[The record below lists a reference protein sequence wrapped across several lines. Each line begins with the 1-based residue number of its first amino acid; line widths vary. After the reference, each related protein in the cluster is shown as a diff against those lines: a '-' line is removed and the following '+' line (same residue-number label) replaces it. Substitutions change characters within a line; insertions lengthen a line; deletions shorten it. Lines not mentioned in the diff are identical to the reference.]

1 MISDYNRLS
10 GLQKVAI
17 LFSILGES
25 LALNLVKELDKTE
38 LRKIRAAM
46 RGVNSVAFAV
56 KKQVMEEFYFS
67 FVSEKFQE
75 EEESDEP
82 KKPFAFLDDLTDE
95 QLIALLITE
104 TPRVIAITLAQ
115 LSSDKRMLVLNRI
128 SEEEKGQVLLNIG
141 NLDDVPLEAVV
152 QIANK
157 LQKKSRQ
164 LPKTVAFSRGGGKDL
179 ADLLGEME
187 AEDEEMFMTN
197 LEQENLNL
205 KIQLQELGSLRGE
218 NIRLRK
224 ITRESITTSK
234 KQTIV
239 KVINNSASPNKK
251 VVLIDKG
258 KSHGIYIGQNVIGT
272 KGLVGQ
278 IIEVNSLSSKVV
290 LITEPSHDVPGQIN
304 RTGEKVIISGSQEK
318 RKLIVNYANTNSDIK
333 EGDVVSTSGIGNR
346 FKPMIPINKII
357 RVSNELNVEFKKI
370 EIIPFENPENMP
382 ELILIWDYKP
392 KETNNE

>member
-179 ADLLGEME
+179 ADPLGEME
-187 AEDEEMFMTN
+187 AEDEEMFMSN
-197 LEQENLNL
+197 LEQENPDLAEDV
-205 KIQLQELGSLRGE
+205 KKYR
-218 NIRLRK
+218 
-224 ITRESITTSK
+224 ITFESIFEIFPDNLLRDLMNAVDLDGISMALKGMDKSINDKVIGILPKK
-234 KQTIV
+234 KQAMFTPVEGAAAKREVDDARKAIV
-239 KVINNSASPNKK
+239 SAAKQMERDGAFK
-251 VVLIDKG
+251 LEDLLG
-258 KSHGIYIGQNVIGT
+258 G
-272 KGLVGQ
+272 
-278 IIEVNSLSSKVV
+278 
-290 LITEPSHDVPGQIN
+290 
-304 RTGEKVIISGSQEK
+304 GE
-318 RKLIVNYANTNSDIK
+318 T
-333 EGDVVSTSGIGNR
+333 
-346 FKPMIPINKII
+346 
-357 RVSNELNVEFKKI
+357 VE
-370 EIIPFENPENMP
+370 
-382 ELILIWDYKP
+382 
-392 KETNNE
+392 

>member
-46 RGVNSVAFAV
+46 RGVNNVAFAV

-187 AEDEEMFMTN
+187 AEDEEMFMSN
-197 LEQENLNL
+197 LEQENPDLAEDV
-205 KIQLQELGSLRGE
+205 KKYR
-218 NIRLRK
+218 
-224 ITRESITTSK
+224 ITFESIFEIFPDNLLRDLMNAVDLDGIAMALKGMDKSINDKVIGILPKK
-234 KQTIV
+234 KQAMFTPVEGAAAKREVDDARKAIVSAAKQMERDGAFKLEDLLGGGETI
-239 KVINNSASPNKK
+239 
-251 VVLIDKG
+251 
-258 KSHGIYIGQNVIGT
+258 
-272 KGLVGQ
+272 
-278 IIEVNSLSSKVV
+278 E
-290 LITEPSHDVPGQIN
+290 
-304 RTGEKVIISGSQEK
+304 
-318 RKLIVNYANTNSDIK
+318 
-333 EGDVVSTSGIGNR
+333 
-346 FKPMIPINKII
+346 
-357 RVSNELNVEFKKI
+357 
-370 EIIPFENPENMP
+370 
-382 ELILIWDYKP
+382 
-392 KETNNE
+392 

>member
-187 AEDEEMFMTN
+187 AEDEQMFMSN
-197 LEQENLNL
+197 LEQENP
-205 KIQLQELGSLRGE
+205 ELAEAVKKYR
-218 NIRLRK
+218 
-224 ITRESITTSK
+224 ITFESIFEIFPDNLLRDLMNAVDLDGIAMALKGMDKSINDKVIGVLPKK
-234 KQTIV
+234 KQAMFTPVEGAAAKREVDDARKAIVSAAKQMERDGAFKLEDLLGGGETI
-239 KVINNSASPNKK
+239 
-251 VVLIDKG
+251 
-258 KSHGIYIGQNVIGT
+258 
-272 KGLVGQ
+272 
-278 IIEVNSLSSKVV
+278 E
-290 LITEPSHDVPGQIN
+290 
-304 RTGEKVIISGSQEK
+304 
-318 RKLIVNYANTNSDIK
+318 
-333 EGDVVSTSGIGNR
+333 
-346 FKPMIPINKII
+346 
-357 RVSNELNVEFKKI
+357 
-370 EIIPFENPENMP
+370 
-382 ELILIWDYKP
+382 
-392 KETNNE
+392 

>member
-46 RGVNSVAFAV
+46 RGVSSVAFAV

-187 AEDEEMFMTN
+187 AEDEQMFMSN
-197 LEQENLNL
+197 LEQENP
-205 KIQLQELGSLRGE
+205 ELAEAVKKYR
-218 NIRLRK
+218 
-224 ITRESITTSK
+224 ITFESIFEIFPDNLLRDLMNAVDLDGIAMALKGMDKSINDKVIGVLPKK
-234 KQTIV
+234 KQAMFTPVEGAAAKREVDDARKGIV
-239 KVINNSASPNKK
+239 SAAKQMERDGAFK
-251 VVLIDKG
+251 LEDLLG
-258 KSHGIYIGQNVIGT
+258 G
-272 KGLVGQ
+272 
-278 IIEVNSLSSKVV
+278 
-290 LITEPSHDVPGQIN
+290 
-304 RTGEKVIISGSQEK
+304 GE
-318 RKLIVNYANTNSDIK
+318 T
-333 EGDVVSTSGIGNR
+333 
-346 FKPMIPINKII
+346 
-357 RVSNELNVEFKKI
+357 VE
-370 EIIPFENPENMP
+370 
-382 ELILIWDYKP
+382 
-392 KETNNE
+392 

>member
-46 RGVNSVAFAV
+46 RGVNSVAFTV

-67 FVSEKFQE
+67 FVSEKFQD

-82 KKPFAFLDDLTDE
+82 KKPFAFLEELTDE
-95 QLIALLITE
+95 QLVALLITE

-128 SEEEKGQVLLNIG
+128 SEEEKGQVLLSIG

-157 LQKKSRQ
+157 LQKKSKQ

-179 ADLLGEME
+179 ADLLGEMS
-187 AEDEEMFMTN
+187 AEDEQMFMSN
-197 LEQENLNL
+197 LEQENP
-205 KIQLQELGSLRGE
+205 ELAEAVKKYR
-218 NIRLRK
+218 
-224 ITRESITTSK
+224 ITFESIFEIFPDNLLRDLMNAVDLDAIAMALKGMDKAINDKVIGVLPKK
-234 KQTIV
+234 KQAMFTPV
-239 KVINNSASPNKK
+239 EGAAAKREVDDARKALVSAAKQMERDGAFK
-251 VVLIDKG
+251 LEDLLG
-258 KSHGIYIGQNVIGT
+258 
-272 KGLVGQ
+272 
-278 IIEVNSLSSKVV
+278 
-290 LITEPSHDVPGQIN
+290 
-304 RTGEKVIISGSQEK
+304 GE
-318 RKLIVNYANTNSDIK
+318 T
-333 EGDVVSTSGIGNR
+333 
-346 FKPMIPINKII
+346 
-357 RVSNELNVEFKKI
+357 VE
-370 EIIPFENPENMP
+370 
-382 ELILIWDYKP
+382 
-392 KETNNE
+392 

>member
-75 EEESDEP
+75 DEESDEP

-128 SEEEKGQVLLNIG
+128 SEEEKGQLLLNIG

-187 AEDEEMFMTN
+187 ADDEQMFMSN
-197 LEQENLNL
+197 LEQENP
-205 KIQLQELGSLRGE
+205 ELAEAVKKYR
-218 NIRLRK
+218 
-224 ITRESITTSK
+224 ITFESIFEIFPDNLLRDLMNAVDLDGIAMALKGMDKSINDKVIGILPKK
-234 KQTIV
+234 KQAMFTPVEGAAAKREVDDARKAIV
-239 KVINNSASPNKK
+239 SAAKQMERDGAFK
-251 VVLIDKG
+251 LEDLLG
-258 KSHGIYIGQNVIGT
+258 G
-272 KGLVGQ
+272 
-278 IIEVNSLSSKVV
+278 
-290 LITEPSHDVPGQIN
+290 
-304 RTGEKVIISGSQEK
+304 GE
-318 RKLIVNYANTNSDIK
+318 T
-333 EGDVVSTSGIGNR
+333 
-346 FKPMIPINKII
+346 
-357 RVSNELNVEFKKI
+357 VE
-370 EIIPFENPENMP
+370 
-382 ELILIWDYKP
+382 
-392 KETNNE
+392 

>member
-187 AEDEEMFMTN
+187 ADDEQMFMSN
-197 LEQENLNL
+197 LEQENP
-205 KIQLQELGSLRGE
+205 ELAEAVKKYR
-218 NIRLRK
+218 
-224 ITRESITTSK
+224 ITFESIFEIFPDNLLRDLMNAVDLDGIAMALKGMDKSINDKVIGILPKK
-234 KQTIV
+234 KQAMFTPVEGAAAKREVDDARKAIV
-239 KVINNSASPNKK
+239 SAAKQMERDGAFK
-251 VVLIDKG
+251 LEDLLG
-258 KSHGIYIGQNVIGT
+258 G
-272 KGLVGQ
+272 
-278 IIEVNSLSSKVV
+278 
-290 LITEPSHDVPGQIN
+290 
-304 RTGEKVIISGSQEK
+304 GE
-318 RKLIVNYANTNSDIK
+318 T
-333 EGDVVSTSGIGNR
+333 
-346 FKPMIPINKII
+346 
-357 RVSNELNVEFKKI
+357 VE
-370 EIIPFENPENMP
+370 
-382 ELILIWDYKP
+382 
-392 KETNNE
+392 

>member
-25 LALNLVKELDKTE
+25 LALNLIKELDKTE

-46 RGVNSVAFAV
+46 RGVNSVAFTV

-82 KKPFAFLDDLTDE
+82 KKPFAFLDDLTNE

-141 NLDDVPLEAVV
+141 NLNDVPLEAVV

-157 LQKKSRQ
+157 LQKKARQ

-187 AEDEEMFMTN
+187 AEDEQMFMSN
-197 LEQENLNL
+197 LEQEDPDLAEAV
-205 KIQLQELGSLRGE
+205 KKYR
-218 NIRLRK
+218 
-224 ITRESITTSK
+224 ITFESIFEIFPDNLLRDLMNAVDLDAIAMALKGMDKSINDKVIGVLPKK
-234 KQTIV
+234 KQAMFTPVEGAAAKREVDDARKAIVSAAKQMERDGAFKLEDLLGGGETI
-239 KVINNSASPNKK
+239 
-251 VVLIDKG
+251 
-258 KSHGIYIGQNVIGT
+258 
-272 KGLVGQ
+272 
-278 IIEVNSLSSKVV
+278 E
-290 LITEPSHDVPGQIN
+290 
-304 RTGEKVIISGSQEK
+304 
-318 RKLIVNYANTNSDIK
+318 
-333 EGDVVSTSGIGNR
+333 
-346 FKPMIPINKII
+346 
-357 RVSNELNVEFKKI
+357 
-370 EIIPFENPENMP
+370 
-382 ELILIWDYKP
+382 
-392 KETNNE
+392 

>member
-75 EEESDEP
+75 EEDSDEP
-82 KKPFAFLDDLTDE
+82 KKPFAFLDDLTNE

-115 LSSDKRMLVLNRI
+115 LSSDKRLLVLNRI
-128 SEEEKGQVLLNIG
+128 SEEEKGQVLLSIG

-152 QIANK
+152 QIASK
-157 LQKKSRQ
+157 LQKKARQ

-179 ADLLGEME
+179 ADLLGEMK
-187 AEDEEMFMTN
+187 AEDEQMFMTN
-197 LEQENLNL
+197 LEQENP
-205 KIQLQELGSLRGE
+205 ELAEAVKKYR
-218 NIRLRK
+218 
-224 ITRESITTSK
+224 ITFESIFEIFPDNLLRDLMNAVDLDAIAMALKGIDKSINDKVIGVLPKK
-234 KQTIV
+234 KQAMFTPV
-239 KVINNSASPNKK
+239 EGAAAKRDVDDARKVIVSAAKQMERDGAFK
-251 VVLIDKG
+251 LEDLLG
-258 KSHGIYIGQNVIGT
+258 G
-272 KGLVGQ
+272 
-278 IIEVNSLSSKVV
+278 
-290 LITEPSHDVPGQIN
+290 
-304 RTGEKVIISGSQEK
+304 GE
-318 RKLIVNYANTNSDIK
+318 T
-333 EGDVVSTSGIGNR
+333 
-346 FKPMIPINKII
+346 
-357 RVSNELNVEFKKI
+357 VE
-370 EIIPFENPENMP
+370 
-382 ELILIWDYKP
+382 
-392 KETNNE
+392 

>member
-46 RGVNSVAFAV
+46 RGVNSVAFGV

-67 FVSEKFQE
+67 FVSEKFQD

-82 KKPFAFLDDLTDE
+82 KKPFSFLENLTDE

-128 SEEEKGQVLLNIG
+128 SEEEKGQVLLSIG

-187 AEDEEMFMTN
+187 AEDEQMFMTN
-197 LEQENLNL
+197 LEQENP
-205 KIQLQELGSLRGE
+205 ELAEAVKKYR
-218 NIRLRK
+218 
-224 ITRESITTSK
+224 ITFESIFEIFPDNLLRDLMNAVDLDSIAMALKGVDKSINDKVIGVLPKK
-234 KQTIV
+234 KQAMFT
-239 KVINNSASPNKK
+239 P
-251 VVLIDKG
+251 
-258 KSHGIYIGQNVIGT
+258 
-272 KGLVGQ
+272 
-278 IIEVNSLSSKVV
+278 IE
-290 LITEPSHDVPGQIN
+290 GAAA
-304 RTGEKVIISGSQEK
+304 K
-318 RKLIVNYANTNSDIK
+318 REVDDAQ
-333 EGDVVSTSGIGNR
+333 
-346 FKPMIPINKII
+346 KII
-357 RVSNELNVEFKKI
+357 VSAAKQMERDGAFKLEDLLGGGETVE
-370 EIIPFENPENMP
+370 
-382 ELILIWDYKP
+382 
-392 KETNNE
+392 

>member
-25 LALNLVKELDKTE
+25 LALNLIKELDKTE

-46 RGVNSVAFAV
+46 RGVNSVAFTV

-157 LQKKSRQ
+157 LQKKARQ

-187 AEDEEMFMTN
+187 AEDEEMFMSN
-197 LEQENLNL
+197 LEQEDPDLAEAV
-205 KIQLQELGSLRGE
+205 KKYR
-218 NIRLRK
+218 
-224 ITRESITTSK
+224 ITFESIFEIFPDNLLRDLMNAVDLVAIAMALKGMDKSINDKVIGVLPKK
-234 KQTIV
+234 KQAMFTPVEGAAAKREVDDARKAIVSAAKQMERDGAFKLEDLLGGGETI
-239 KVINNSASPNKK
+239 
-251 VVLIDKG
+251 
-258 KSHGIYIGQNVIGT
+258 
-272 KGLVGQ
+272 
-278 IIEVNSLSSKVV
+278 E
-290 LITEPSHDVPGQIN
+290 
-304 RTGEKVIISGSQEK
+304 
-318 RKLIVNYANTNSDIK
+318 
-333 EGDVVSTSGIGNR
+333 
-346 FKPMIPINKII
+346 
-357 RVSNELNVEFKKI
+357 
-370 EIIPFENPENMP
+370 
-382 ELILIWDYKP
+382 
-392 KETNNE
+392 